1 MRIAVSGTHCSGKS
15 TLIEAFL
22 LEHPEYVHE
31 PEAYEVLSELHGESF
46 SDELSAEEFFRQLEY
61 QVDRLRTYV
70 RDDLVI
76 FERSP
81 ADYVAYLQALVDLDR
96 ESADLRLVR
105 QAIETAREA
114 FGFLDLVVFLPIGGI
129 QIDVSEEEDR
139 RLRSRVDEVLEGI
152 LVHDDLGIMLESK
165 TKIVEGCG
173 TVEQRLRI
181 LEAAI
186 DTEVSSTSR

>member
-1 MRIAVSGTHCSGKS
+1 MRVAVSGTHCCGKS

-22 LEHPEYVHE
+22 LEHPEYIHE
-31 PEAYEVLSELHGESF
+31 PEAYGVLSELHDESF
-46 SDELSAEEFFRQLEY
+46 SDEPKADDFFRQLKY
-61 QVDRLRTYV
+61 QVDRLRTYA
-70 RDDLVI
+70 RDDLVV

-105 QAIETAREA
+105 QASEMAREA
-114 FGFLDLVVFLPIGGI
+114 FGFLDLVVFLPIRGI

-152 LVHDDLGIMLESK
+152 LVHDDLGIMQRVE
-165 TKIVEGCG
+165 TNIVEAVGN
-173 TVEQRLRI
+173 VKQRLRI

-186 DTEVSSTSR
+186 DTEVSTTTR